1 MKKFIFATILLIFA
15 LSAMGC
21 SKKEIYITAD
31 DVSTNTMLVKRNGQL
46 QVAIIED
53 FDKTY
58 YKLNEL
64 EEFVKKEI
72 NTYNQKA
79 GGEDVKIEE
88 LKLKEGKAVMLLGYT
103 GMKHYASFNK
113 VMAAYFAADT
123 KDVAL
128 ELPEQYVNAK
138 NGSTVD
144 RETAM
149 KDDKYRVLVVYEPY
163 DIIVDGSVKYYS
175 NNATLG
181 EKDVVHSSDEGAT
194 VIIYKPAA

>member
-1 MKKFIFATILLIFA
+1 MKKFIFSTILLIFI
-15 LSAMGC
+15 LSTVGC
-21 SKKEIYITAD
+21 SKKEIYITAE

-46 QVAIIED
+46 QVAIVED
-53 FDKTY
+53 FDKAY
-58 YKLNEL
+58 YKLSEL

-72 NTYNQKA
+72 SSYNRIA

-88 LKLKEGKAVMLLGYT
+88 LKLKDGKAVMLLGYT

-113 VMAAYFAADT
+113 VMAAYYTADT

-138 NGSTVD
+138 NGSPVD
-144 RETAM
+144 RATAM
-149 KDDKYRVLVVYEPY
+149 KDDKLRVLVVYEPY

-181 EKDVVHSSDEGAT
+181 EDDIIHSADEGAT
-194 VIIYKPAA
+194 VIIFKPAA